1 MSETDQECRQ
11 MGGDK
16 LFVIFPTKSKCT
28 KEITKVQP
36 QFSLLASLFCPS
48 LCLSFVPK
56 NLFNENQVVSWEYGC
71 THLLPNLSV
80 SLSLPLFTLH
90 NSLNP
95 ISFTSIQ
102 PVALCCPAE
111 VSSSLSLSPFSHY
124 FIFPSICPSPISI
137 LSQCPFSLYLLF
149 FFCLAPGPH
158 PGYQLQ
164 ALQPH
169 LISYLPSFCYFLM
182 QDGKMGGG
190 D

>member
-1 MSETDQECRQ
+1 

-80 SLSLPLFTLH
+80 SLSLPLFTRH

-149 FFCLAPGPH
+149 FFVLR
-158 PGYQLQ
+158 Q
-164 ALQPH
+164 ALIQGTSCKPCSPT
-169 LISYLPSFCYFLM
+169 LSPICQAFAIF
-182 QDGKMGGG
+182 
-190 D
+190 